1 MESLNLRFTLDNDAP
16 VSEYLEDGFIT
27 EHITNDDTYSVIIKD
42 VDESLIE
49 SMNPDDLA
57 EFFGLDS
64 EFVIAVEV
72 LEFA

>member
-1 MESLNLRFTLDNDAP
+1 MESLSLRFTLDNDAP
-16 VSEYLEDGFIT
+16 VSEYLEDGIIT
-27 EHITNDDTYSVIIKD
+27 EYITNDDTYSVIIKD